1 MLRRSHPARH
11 CRASILP
18 VNSMVLAAHL
28 SNSWWQKSRKLSLS
42 APFLPT
48 CSRMSDGACSSAAR
62 TARQRPFYF
71 PPFSLASFRARAPA
85 SYQVNFT
92 VNSSS
97 PSLMSKRP
105 APPLAVRKDIF
116 ELAVKRGQS
125 TISKTQSSLQPASG
139 PARAPRTKSPNPAS
153 TPVAPESTR
162 DLANSA
168 EASARKSQRRARN
181 PPAPSPV
188 GSSRSHGSG

>member
-18 VNSMVLAAHL
+18 VNSMVLAAYL

-42 APFLPT
+42 APSLPPG
-48 CSRMSDGACSSAAR
+48 SRTSDGACNSAAR
-62 TARQRPFYF
+62 AARQRPFHS

-92 VNSSS
+92 VKSTT

-105 APPLAVRKDIF
+105 APPLAVRRGCVKIKSRALVDYSLVGVDNEVMVAKCGDKISCNSR
-116 ELAVKRGQS
+116 KRG
-125 TISKTQSSLQPASG
+125 
-139 PARAPRTKSPNPAS
+139 
-153 TPVAPESTR
+153 
-162 DLANSA
+162 
-168 EASARKSQRRARN
+168 
-181 PPAPSPV
+181 
-188 GSSRSHGSG
+188 

>member
-18 VNSMVLAAHL
+18 VNSMVLAAYL

-62 TARQRPFYF
+62 AARQRPFHF
-71 PPFSLASFRARAPA
+71 PPFSLASFRERAPA
-85 SYQVNFT
+85 SCHVNFT
-92 VNSSS
+92 VKSTT

-105 APPLAVRKDIF
+105 APPLAVRS
-116 ELAVKRGQS
+116 RGKFM
-125 TISKTQSSLQPASG
+125 ISKWYFSIIFFVDCIIQML
-139 PARAPRTKSPNPAS
+139 KCDI
-153 TPVAPESTR
+153 V
-162 DLANSA
+162 
-168 EASARKSQRRARN
+168 
-181 PPAPSPV
+181 
-188 GSSRSHGSG
+188 

>member
-11 CRASILP
+11 RRASILP
-18 VNSMVLAAHL
+18 VNSMVLAAYL

-48 CSRMSDGACSSAAR
+48 CSRMSDGACSSASRA
-62 TARQRPFYF
+62 ARQRPFYF

-92 VNSSS
+92 VKSTT

-125 TISKTQSSLQPASG
+125 TISKTEGSLQPASG
-139 PARAPRTKSPNPAS
+139 PAPAPRTKSPNPAS
-153 TPVAPESTR
+153 APVAPESTT
-162 DLANSA
+162 
-168 EASARKSQRRARN
+168 
-181 PPAPSPV
+181 
-188 GSSRSHGSG
+188 